1 VDGNVI
7 RRRSE
12 SFADHYSQA
21 TLFWNSMSDWEKQ
34 HISDALVFE
43 LGHVQREYIR
53 ERMVEH
59 LAKIDHDLGSEVAEG
74 LGLEAPSA
82 SGQSHGNRSP
92 ALSQAEQPGT
102 VETRRVAVL
111 AADGVDT
118 STLEPVLE
126 QLRSRGAV
134 CEILGSRAGS
144 LNGLTVAKPLQ
155 AFASVLYDAV
165 LVAGGRESAES
176 LRSNGA
182 AMRYVAEAY
191 KHYKPVGA
199 LGEGVELLREA
210 PLNGARLSD
219 DGLVDEAGVV
229 TLANS
234 AGELDRFATAFA
246 EAIAQ
251 HRFFERETA
260 VVPA

>member
-1 VDGNVI
+1 
-7 RRRSE
+7 
-12 SFADHYSQA
+12 
-21 TLFWNSMSDWEKQ
+21 
-34 HISDALVFE
+34 
-43 LGHVQREYIR
+43 
-53 ERMVEH
+53 
-59 LAKIDHDLGSEVAEG
+59 
-74 LGLEAPSA
+74 
-82 SGQSHGNRSP
+82 
-92 ALSQAEQPGT
+92 
-102 VETRRVAVL
+102 
-111 AADGVDT
+111 
-118 STLEPVLE
+118 
-126 QLRSRGAV
+126 
-134 CEILGSRAGS
+134 
-144 LNGLTVAKPLQ
+144 VAKPLQ

-165 LVAGGRESAES
+165 LVAGGRESADV

-229 TLANS
+229 TLANGS
-234 AGELDRFATAFA
+234 GELDQFATAFA